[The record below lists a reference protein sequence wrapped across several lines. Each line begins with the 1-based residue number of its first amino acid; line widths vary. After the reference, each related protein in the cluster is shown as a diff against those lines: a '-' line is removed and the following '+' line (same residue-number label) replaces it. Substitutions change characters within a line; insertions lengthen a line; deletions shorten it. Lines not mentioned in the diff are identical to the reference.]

1 MDDMR
6 IPIECAPLDE
16 LLGGGVESGIITEI
30 YGEGGSGKTNLCLQV
45 ARNCARKAKV
55 IYIDAEGVSIER
67 FRQICGKD
75 FEALLRNVLFY
86 KVHSPE
92 EQEKAVNEA
101 IKLMRTGAA
110 CLVVV
115 DSAIVHYRL
124 TGDDGDAENTK
135 SLLLQ
140 LRRLMGSALEKDVP
154 VLITNQVYTD
164 VATSTMRPICEFSIG
179 YLSKAIISLSR
190 MPNGIRAA
198 TIMKHR
204 SRPEGIVARF
214 RITENGLE

>member
-1 MDDMR
+1 MR
-6 IPIECAPLDE
+6 IPVECVPLDE
-16 LLGGGVESGIITEI
+16 LLGGGIESSIITEV

-45 ARNCARKAKV
+45 ARNCARSAKV

-75 FEALLRNVLFY
+75 FEPLSKNVLFY

-110 CLVVV
+110 GLVVV
-115 DSAIVHYRL
+115 DSAIFHYRL
-124 TGDDGDAENTK
+124 TGEDGDAENTK

-140 LRRLMGSALEKDVP
+140 LRRLAGNALERDVP
-154 VLITNQVYTD
+154 VLITNQVYSD
-164 VATSTMRPICEFSIG
+164 SSSNTMRPICEYSIG
-179 YLSKAIISLSR
+179 YLCKAIISLGR
-190 MPNGIRAA
+190 MQNGIRTA

-204 SRPEGIVARF
+204 SRPEGISVRF